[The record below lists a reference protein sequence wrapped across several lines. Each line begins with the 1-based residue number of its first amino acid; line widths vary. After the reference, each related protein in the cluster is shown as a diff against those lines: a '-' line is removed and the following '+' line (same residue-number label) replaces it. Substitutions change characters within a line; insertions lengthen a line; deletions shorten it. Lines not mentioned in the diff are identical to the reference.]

1 MTRTVAFRQMADGT
15 RDDYEL
21 LSEYAREFAAGLPD
35 RILAALQRLDASLEG
50 YPVSRLVHS
59 LQTATR
65 AEIAGADDEMI
76 LGALVHDIGDD
87 LSPYNHA
94 ALAAEMLRP
103 YVRAEV
109 TWIVDKHALFQTYYY
124 AHHLGGD
131 RHLREQLKNHL
142 WYAACVRFCEWDQA
156 SFDPDYATRSLDYFR
171 PLLQRI
177 FSRSVR
183 DYSVDPG
190 ITGRGC

>member
-15 RDDYEL
+15 RADYEL
-21 LSEYAREFAAGLPD
+21 LNEYAREFAAGLAD
-35 RILAALQRLDASLEG
+35 RILVALQRLDTSLEG

-65 AEIAGADDEMI
+65 AEAAGADDETV
-76 LGALVHDIGDD
+76 LSALMHDIGDD

-94 ALAAEMLRP
+94 AIAAEILRP

-109 TWIVDKHALFQTYYY
+109 TWIIDKHGLFQSYYY

-131 RHLREQLKNHL
+131 RHLREQLKDHP

-156 SFDPDYATRSLDYFR
+156 SFDPDYPSHPLDYFE
-171 PLLQRI
+171 PLLRRI
-177 FSRSVR
+177 FSRSVS
-183 DYSVDPG
+183 DHSVDPSAV
-190 ITGRGC
+190 